1 MKLKIGKQEFSVKFG
16 YEPTLK
22 EHLISRFVKFTNMKS
37 DDDSVDFDKIE
48 DLLLF
53 LPEILLIGLQVHHKD
68 YRYNYDTGEGKAEQL
83 EKAFALVDEYAN
95 GDDADIMEFFKQMQ
109 EALLQDGFL
118 RSLFNREQKKIE
130 ETEDAAQTT
139 EKNLE
144 S

>member
-1 MKLKIGKQEFSVKFG
+1 MKLKIGKQEFSIKFG

-22 EHLISRFVKFTNMKS
+22 EHLISRFVKFTNMKA
-37 DDDSVDFDKIE
+37 DGDSVDFDKIE

-68 YRYNYDTGEGKAEQL
+68 FRYNYDTGEGKAEQL

-95 GDDADIMEFFKQMQ
+95 GEDADIMEFFKQMQ

-118 RSLFNREQKKIE
+118 RSLFNREQEKIE
-130 ETEDAAQTT
+130 ETENIVQMP
-139 EKNLE
+139 EKN
-144 S
+144 